1 MTKTYQKRQKIH
13 FIKTDEIITRKRIL
27 NSYKRENTP

>member
-13 FIKTDEIITRKRIL
+13 FIKTDEINHKKK
-27 NSYKRENTP
+27 NSKQL